1 MQFIGEKQL
10 QGVGI
15 FLHFHATVIIVHLC
29 GDSFENRSTIEQN
42 SRQIWDI
49 TIPMSCIN

>member
-15 FLHFHATVIIVHLC
+15 FLHFHATVIIVHLAVIP
-29 GDSFENRSTIEQN
+29 SNRIAQLNRIPVEFEAM
-42 SRQIWDI
+42 I
-49 TIPMSCIN
+49 TIPMS